1 MKLIFC
7 ILLMI
12 LITSD
17 ALSHT
22 QSIKIEKR
30 NGYFCYDGDT
40 CNAIMLGVPD
50 SIKKIKVRIRGIDTP
65 EIKGKCENER
75 DLALKAKNF
84 VNDLIENSTVLYLKD
99 FEWGKYGGRVVA
111 DLYIDNKNYLEYLKD
126 KDFYVLYNGGKKV
139 KNWCN

>member
-7 ILLMI
+7 ILLI
-12 LITSD
+12 LLITSD

-50 SIKKIKVRIRGIDTP
+50 SIKKIKVRIRGIDTLKLK
-65 EIKGKCENER
+65 ENVRMKGN
-75 DLALKAKNF
+75 
-84 VNDLIENSTVLYLKD
+84 
-99 FEWGKYGGRVVA
+99 
-111 DLYIDNKNYLEYLKD
+111 
-126 KDFYVLYNGGKKV
+126 
-139 KNWCN
+139 

>member
-17 ALSHT
+17 VLSHT
-22 QSIKIEKR
+22 QNIKIEKR

-75 DLALKAKNF
+75 KLALKAKDF
-84 VNDLIENSTVLYLKD
+84 INDLIKNSTVLYLKD
-99 FEWGKYGGRVVA
+99 FEWGKYS
-111 DLYIDNKNYLEYLKD
+111 K
-126 KDFYVLYNGGKKV
+126 GK
-139 KNWCN
+139 